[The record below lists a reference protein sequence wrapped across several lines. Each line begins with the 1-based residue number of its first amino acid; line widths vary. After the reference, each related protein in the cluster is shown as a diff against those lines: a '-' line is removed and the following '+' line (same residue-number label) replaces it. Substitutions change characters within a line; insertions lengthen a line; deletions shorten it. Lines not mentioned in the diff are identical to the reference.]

1 MLQAT
6 IFLYYCTIKKKQSRI
21 IFFAFI
27 LSSFNFQ
34 TVVKLINR
42 AAIDSMWTSW
52 ETTHLFIY
60 YFLWGGWVLLS
71 CHVRA
76 IFTLQ
81 LAQYVFYFGQSCIAF
96 LLYSIR
102 YSYNF
107 FYFVTYYILQSV
119 TNNVVTSVLH
129 MLHLYFIRVLPVLL
143 MKSLPCSS
151 LIQNRICGFGWQK
164 VGMSVLKMG
173 TGHPS
178 NISSYVCRP
187 IE

>member
-6 IFLYYCTIKKKQSRI
+6 IFLFYCTIKKKQSRI

-42 AAIDSMWTSW
+42 AAIYSMWTSW

-71 CHVRA
+71 RHVRA

-96 LLYSIR
+96 LLSSIR
-102 YSYNF
+102 YSYIF
-107 FYFVTYYILQSV
+107 FILLPITFCNLLQIM
-119 TNNVVTSVLH
+119 L
-129 MLHLYFIRVLPVLL
+129 LHLYFIRVLPVLL

-178 NISSYVCRP
+178 SISSYVCRP
-187 IE
+187 TE

>member
-6 IFLYYCTIKKKQSRI
+6 IFLFYCTIKKKQSRI

-52 ETTHLFIY
+52 ETTHLCIY
-60 YFLWGGWVLLS
+60 YFLWGGWVLS
-71 CHVRA
+71 SRHVRA

-96 LLYSIR
+96 LLSSIR
-102 YSYNF
+102 YSYICF
-107 FYFVTYYILQSV
+107 ILLPITFCNLLQIM
-119 TNNVVTSVLH
+119 L
-129 MLHLYFIRVLPVLL
+129 LHLYYICYICISLEFYQSFWWKVCLVPVWSRTESADLDDRKL
-143 MKSLPCSS
+143 
-151 LIQNRICGFGWQK
+151 GW
-164 VGMSVLKMG
+164 
-173 TGHPS
+173 
-178 NISSYVCRP
+178 VC
-187 IE
+187 